1 MNKLYLTI
9 MLFFSVLGLTFLTS
23 CKGSAGKKAATET
36 LEFIEQKA
44 ASKAASSVEREAG
57 QVERA
62 VEENADDAYCSTRS
76 SRPSRPRHHSSY
88 GDDDNEY
95 EETTP

>member
-44 ASKAASSVEREAG
+44 ASKASSSVEREA
-57 QVERA
+57 
-62 VEENADDAYCSTRS
+62 
-76 SRPSRPRHHSSY
+76 
-88 GDDDNEY
+88 
-95 EETTP
+95 